1 MMANPMTQNH
11 CNDAAK
17 RYFLD
22 YQRAFA
28 QSSLADAKVARVGAA
43 MAYVTHKKED
53 PLDFDALAISVAMN
67 IQRDILCLPYR
78 DPKYLYYTKTI
89 ATLLATS
96 EHLSHALYSVLFFH
110 SSNDQKPLRSTLH
123 RCLDLIEIYP
133 QPLYSRMQLNEVLA
147 ILSQEPHPHQG
158 LIPYRE
164 TLTSDLFDLALHFF
178 KND

>member
-17 RYFLD
+17 RYLLD

-28 QSSLADAKVARVGAA
+28 QSNLVDAKVARVGAA

-53 PLDFDALAISVAMN
+53 PLDFDALAISVTMN

-89 ATLLATS
+89 ATLLLTS
-96 EHLSHALYSVLFFH
+96 VHLSHALYSVLFFH
-110 SSNDQKPLRSTLH
+110 STGEQKALRGALE
-123 RCLDLIEIYP
+123 RCVDLIEIYP
-133 QPLYSRMQLNEVLA
+133 QPLYARMQLNEVLA
-147 ILSQEPHPHQG
+147 IVAQEPHPHQG
-158 LIPYRE
+158 LVPYKE
-164 TLTSDLFDLALHFF
+164 TLTADLFDLAIHFF